1 MEVDLQLLVRNIRD
15 GDDTALEQFI
25 VTSSIIARSWAR
37 KERQELKWIAG
48 PDGEI
53 LDHTDL
59 VKEVIFKFI
68 DEKNEFS
75 GNFMS
80 MDDFKRFFA
89 DEFRKK
95 LNFSFSEFMKSLKN
109 KQSKPW
115 KIVFNDLESR
125 SAAWFYLRA
134 GSYKKEY
141 HSIFCESIETVYAKL
156 IGSEL
161 FFSDSGAFKSYFFKT
176 LENKFHEFV
185 KNPYLAKAV
194 SIDLINFSH
203 ISYPEGE
210 RSLELTEQQ
219 IILEKALNQ
228 LSDGER
234 HILTEYFYAD
244 KQLKDIASETGQT
257 EENIRIKKYRALK
270 KLFGL
275 FKTIGYGSL

>member
-1 MEVDLQLLVRNIRD
+1 MEVDFQLLIRNIRD
-15 GDDTALEQFI
+15 GDKAALEQFL
-25 VTSSIIARSWAR
+25 VTSSIIARSLAR

-59 VKEVIFKFI
+59 IKKVIFKFI
-68 DEKNEFS
+68 DEKTEFS
-75 GNFMS
+75 GNYMS
-80 MDDFKRFFA
+80 MDDFKRFFE

-95 LNFSFSEFMKSLKN
+95 LCFSFSEFMKLLKN
-109 KQSKPW
+109 KQSKAW

-125 SAAWFYLRA
+125 SASWFYIRA

-141 HSIFCESIETVYAKL
+141 HSIFCESIETIYVKL
-156 IGSEL
+156 MGSEL

-194 SIDLINFSH
+194 SIDSINFPYTAYH
-203 ISYPEGE
+203 EGE
-210 RSLELTEQQ
+210 IALELTEQKL
-219 IILEKALNQ
+219 IIERALNQ
-228 LSDGER
+228 LRDGER
-234 HILTEYFYAD
+234 YILTEYFYAD
-244 KQLKDIASETGQT
+244 KQLKDIASETGLT

-270 KLFGL
+270 KLFNL
-275 FKTIGYGSL
+275 FKTIGYGSR